1 MPLLFKSFF
10 NAKLLAQSAQFI
22 PQGAIK
28 SETEVFSGFT
38 LTTYVT
44 SVTVFYVSHVSHLC
58 NSNSS
63 FANGLMSQVVLNTA
77 GEIA

>member
-38 LTTYVT
+38 LTTYVF
-44 SVTVFYVSHVSHLC
+44 SVIVFYVSHISHLC
-58 NSNSS
+58 NSNSF
-63 FANGLMSQVVLNTA
+63 FAKGLMGRVVLNTA
-77 GEIA
+77 QGIA

>member
-38 LTTYVT
+38 LTTYVF
-44 SVTVFYVSHVSHLC
+44 SVIVFYVSHISHLC

-63 FANGLMSQVVLNTA
+63 FANWFMRRVVLNTA
-77 GEIA
+77 QGIA